1 MLGLRWLAP
10 LDAPA
15 IITAIGG
22 IINVLIVNECRQT
35 GSISEALITILVEH
49 DKNYSSRNVERLTAH
64 DSLIPLGVASYK
76 VLPSCELIVEQA
88 TRMVRV

>member
-64 DSLIPLGVASYK
+64 DSLIPLGVAS
-76 VLPSCELIVEQA
+76 
-88 TRMVRV
+88 